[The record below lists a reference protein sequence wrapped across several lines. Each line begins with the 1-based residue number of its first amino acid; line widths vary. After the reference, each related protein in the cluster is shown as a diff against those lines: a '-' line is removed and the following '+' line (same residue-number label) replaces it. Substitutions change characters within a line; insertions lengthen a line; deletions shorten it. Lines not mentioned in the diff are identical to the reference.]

1 MNVLYED
8 ENLVICQKEI
18 GFVSELSQKEASLA
32 NEVLQKYGYAGIIH
46 RLDMNVGGAIV
57 YAKTKSSAGY
67 LSGLV
72 AARQMQKQ
80 YLAVVEGIPAEPS
93 GQFRDYLFK
102 DSSKNKVYTVKRM
115 RKGVKE
121 ASLNYEVLQSV
132 ETDKKTLSLVKITL
146 DTGRS
151 HQIRVQFSSR
161 KMPLAGDGKYGSRD
175 NRCTISL
182 WCHSLSF
189 LSQNTGELIC
199 VRSFPEKDSYPWN
212 LFDYRKETI

>member
-8 ENLVICQKEI
+8 ENLVICQKEV
-18 GFVSELSQKEASLA
+18 GFVSELSQKDPSLA
-32 NEVLQKYGYAGIIH
+32 NEVLQKYGYAGIVH
-46 RLDMNVGGAIV
+46 RLDMNVGGAIC

-67 LSGLV
+67 LSGIV

-80 YLAVVEGIPAEPS
+80 YLAVVEGVPAEPK
-93 GQFRDYLFK
+93 GEFKDYLFK

-121 ASLNYEVLQSV
+121 ASLYYEVL
-132 ETDKKTLSLVKITL
+132 ETAKTDNKTISLVKITL

-161 KMPLAGDGKYGSRD
+161 KMPLVGDGKYGSRD
-175 NRCTISL
+175 NRCTVAL

-189 LSQNTGELIC
+189 AVQGTGETIE
-199 VRSFPEKDSYPWN
+199 VRSLPSSDSYPWN
-212 LFDYRKETI
+212 LFEYTV

>member
-8 ENLVICQKEI
+8 ENLVICQKEV
-18 GFVSELSQKEASLA
+18 GFVSENSQKDLSLA
-32 NEVLQKYGYAGIIH
+32 NEVLQKYGYAGVIH
-46 RLDMNVGGAIV
+46 RLDMNVGGAIC
-57 YAKTKSSAGY
+57 YAKNKSSAGY
-67 LSGLV
+67 LCGLV

-80 YLAVVEGIPAEPS
+80 YLAVVEGIPAEPK
-93 GQFRDYLFK
+93 GEFKDYLFK

-121 ASLNYEVLQSV
+121 ASLNYEVLESV
-132 ETDKKTLSLVKITL
+132 ESGSKTLSLVRITL

-175 NRCTISL
+175 NRCTVAL

-189 LSQNTGELIC
+189 ALQGTGELLE
-199 VRSFPEKDSYPWN
+199 VRSFPNSDSYPWN
-212 LFDYRKETI
+212 LFEYTV